1 MRARSCH
8 PPAKR
13 KISRGSVS
21 QLPLASQPARLVHP
35 FSGLAECRARER
47 DVGTLLR
54 RAQMPEMRSTEALWD
69 DRWSTGQGAG
79 ATPHAEETLARWSAW
94 QGWRWVQLH
103 PQTASPHV
111 RISASH
117 RDRVLC
123 ASRKVGRE
131 MVPRADRLCAAG
143 SNKLRT
149 LEAVRLSAANSALRG
164 WRGSP
169 APSGSAR
176 IADAGARW
184 LRRYNNHAALRWCCR
199 SALRF
204 PAHHRAFYTG
214 AFREP
219 LAIGTVSHAASWLRS
234 GTLGSW
240 ASSPV
245 ALLCSAN
252 F

>member
-1 MRARSCH
+1 MWVRSCGARRCRKCGR
-8 PPAKR
+8 PKRFGMTAGRPAKAPVLHHMR
-13 KISRGSVS
+13 KKPSLAGRRGRGGVGFSFILKRLLHMS
-21 QLPLASQPARLVHP
+21 GFRPAI
-35 FSGLAECRARER
+35 A
-47 DVGTLLR
+47 
-54 RAQMPEMRSTEALWD
+54 
-69 DRWSTGQGAG
+69 
-79 ATPHAEETLARWSAW
+79 
-94 QGWRWVQLH
+94 
-103 PQTASPHV
+103 TAS
-111 RISASH
+111 
-117 RDRVLC
+117 C
-123 ASRKVGRE
+123 AHPAMLTAKWL
-131 MVPRADRLCAAG
+131 PRANRLCAAG
-143 SNKLRT
+143 SNKPRT